1 MFNTVAKTPCI
12 GICSTIY
19 GDEVCRG
26 CKRHFKEI
34 IDWNG
39 YNSEQ
44 KLQILARLEEQ
55 ILTIISNYFQMHSEN
70 DFRKKLSE
78 LKIEYRPD
86 YKIQCAIF
94 PLLDYLGEQTKKINW
109 IEYGLVF
116 KGPKDQD
123 PKKLFETMDDAL
135 YELALTETSDV

>member
-1 MFNTVAKTPCI
+1 MFNTIAKTPCI

-55 ILTIISNYFQMHSEN
+55 ILTIISNYFQMHSEI

-94 PLLDYLGEQTKKINW
+94 PLLDY
-109 IEYGLVF
+109 
-116 KGPKDQD
+116 
-123 PKKLFETMDDAL
+123 
-135 YELALTETSDV
+135 